1 MCYVYVEQCYLAKEG
16 GEFDFVCLLQEYPE
30 FPVHSSLLL
39 HYSDMLLQ
47 GSRHALWTCQVQ
59 RSFLGVLSN
68 TLTHA
73 K

>member
-1 MCYVYVEQCYLAKEG
+1 MCMEQCYLAKEG
-16 GEFDFVCLLQEYPE
+16 GEFGFVCLLQEYPE
-30 FPVHSSLLL
+30 LAVHSSLLL
-39 HYSDMLLQ
+39 HSSDMLLQ
-47 GSRHALWTCQVQ
+47 GSPHALSTCQVQ